1 MNGTVWELP
10 CRSQEFREG
19 PLVSQGPATL
29 TLAYDFETE
38 TGDYAW
44 EQAQFSGV
52 AAFTFTAAVYCNEEQ
67 IGAYDRLEVVAASHW
82 AADLR
87 AEGSALRHYRI
98 YFDDVGCYEV
108 LASAFVPPSSG

>member
-1 MNGTVWELP
+1 MNATVWELP

-19 PLVSQGPATL
+19 PVVRLGPATL

-44 EQAQFSGV
+44 EKVHFSGV
-52 AAFTFTAAVYCNEEQ
+52 AAFACTAAAYCNEDQ
-67 IGAYDRLEVVAASHW
+67 IRAYDRLEVVAGSRW
-82 AADLR
+82 AADLH
-87 AEGSALRHYRI
+87 AEGSALQHYRI

-108 LASAFVPPSSG
+108 LASAFVPPIGA